1 MYTHQDLI
9 RYIRQFVR
17 VTLADGTVVSGYVSN
32 RDNLKNEDTSKIVL
46 INGLMHSEINISSII
61 DIEAAERTENTRI
74 PLVDTEQLD
83 LARIRQLDER
93 IDELFNQSLSDE
105 IVAELPDGRR
115 LRRADPDAQ

>member
-1 MYTHQDLI
+1 MYTNQDLI
-9 RYIRQFVR
+9 QYIRRFVR
-17 VTLADGTVVSGYVSN
+17 VTLSDGTVVSGYVSN
-32 RDNLKNEDTSKIVL
+32 RDDLKSEDASKIVL

-61 DIEAAERTENTRI
+61 DIESAERTENTRI

-83 LARIRQLDER
+83 LARIRQLDEK

-115 LRRADPDAQ
+115 LRRADPDD